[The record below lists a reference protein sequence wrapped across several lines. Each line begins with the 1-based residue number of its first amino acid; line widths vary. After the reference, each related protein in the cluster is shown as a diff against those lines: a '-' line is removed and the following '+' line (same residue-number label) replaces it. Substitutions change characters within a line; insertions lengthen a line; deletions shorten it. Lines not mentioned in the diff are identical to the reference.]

1 MTDEGLEVTVQLAE
15 IFEESDLLEIGLSDN
30 AMGPRGL
37 LRVESLFA
45 NSHLQRLYLSNCGLS
60 FESMEMLKKSLVADD
75 GRIANSMS
83 ELVLDRNMMGVDG
96 ARVVGEFLPLLKKL
110 EYFSYQGCRPTDVGT
125 KFLCEGI
132 LGLTKECQP
141 VLRRIDMEDC
151 TFGETEDDA
160 IFPFS
165 EALKKCPQLTYL
177 NIIDGAI
184 ELEGLELLLNALK
197 IARVKLSHLYLDGS
211 GELGSDGARALA
223 DFLVSQATS
232 IVSLHLNYCEL
243 GDEGVSI
250 LLEPFSASK
259 QCLQE
264 LSLNCNEIGEEG
276 GRALVRAMLPN
287 LTKLHLEEN
296 EDELPKKYL
305 RSIYGDGVIFG
316 EDDEDDEEEAD
327 MSDDMEN
334 LIGQFSAA
342 RI

>member
-1 MTDEGLEVTVQLAE
+1 
-15 IFEESDLLEIGLSDN
+15 
-30 AMGPRGL
+30 
-37 LRVESLFA
+37 
-45 NSHLQRLYLSNCGLS
+45 
-60 FESMEMLKKSLVADD
+60 ML
-75 GRIANSMS
+75 
-83 ELVLDRNMMGVDG
+83 
-96 ARVVGEFLPLLKKL
+96 
-110 EYFSYQGCRPTDVGT
+110 T
-125 KFLCEGI
+125 
-132 LGLTKECQP
+132 
-141 VLRRIDMEDC
+141 
-151 TFGETEDDA
+151 
-160 IFPFS
+160 
-165 EALKKCPQLTYL
+165 
-177 NIIDGAI
+177 
-184 ELEGLELLLNALK
+184 
-197 IARVKLSHLYLDGS
+197 DGS